1 MEKVETLIVGG
12 GQAGLMMSAQLR
24 QRGRPHLILERHRI
38 AERWRTERWDA
49 LHANGPA
56 WHDRFPGLLIAGV
69 DPDGFATRDQM
80 ADYFT
85 AYAAQIAAPI
95 RCGVAVT
102 ALHRKPDGTGFHAA
116 TSVGPIEAT
125 NVVAATGP
133 FQRGI
138 IPPLVPP
145 DPGIMQM
152 HSTAYRH
159 PGQAPPGAALVVGA
173 GSSGTQIADE
183 LTRAGRG
190 VYLCVG
196 QHERPPRRYRG
207 KDFCFWLDVLGLWD
221 AEARDPAKE
230 HVTIAVSGA
239 YGGHTVD
246 FRRLAARGIT
256 LLGRADAF
264 ADGVMSIAPCL
275 ARDLAAGDA
284 NYLSLLD
291 AADAYAA
298 REGLHLPEEPA
309 ARVAEPEPSCVA
321 TPILRLDLREAG
333 ITTIIWA
340 TGFAFDFGWLQ
351 VGALDARGA
360 PMHRR
365 GITEVPG
372 LYVLGLP
379 FLSRRASSF
388 IFGVEQDAARLAE
401 HIAARG

>member
-1 MEKVETLIVGG
+1 
-12 GQAGLMMSAQLR
+12 
-24 QRGRPHLILERHRI
+24 
-38 AERWRTERWDA
+38 
-49 LHANGPA
+49 
-56 WHDRFPGLLIAGV
+56 
-69 DPDGFATRDQM
+69 M

-85 AYAAQIAAPI
+85 AYTAQIAAPI

-102 ALHRKPDGTGFHAA
+102 ALHRKPDGTGFHAE

-138 IPPLVPP
+138 IPPLVPL

-152 HSTAYRH
+152 HSTAYRN
-159 PGQAPPGAALVVGA
+159 PGQAPPGAVLVVGA

-183 LTRAGRG
+183 LSRAGGR

-221 AEARDPAKE
+221 AEARNPAKE

-275 ARDLAAGDA
+275 ARDLVAGDA

-351 VGALDARGA
+351 VGALDARRA
-360 PMHRR
+360 PVHRR

-379 FLSRRASSF
+379 FLSCRSSSF